1 MARAQIGDTVRV
13 HYLGKLQNGTV
24 FDTTLAHEPVEF
36 TIGQGQ
42 VIPGFEQ
49 AVIGLEPGEQLTVTI
64 PADKAFGPYRDEM
77 VQMVHPEQLPKGV
90 TLEVGRQMRIPQENG
105 DGFVVTVTDVS
116 DEAVTLDANHPLAG
130 EDLTYEIRL
139 EEIR

>member
-1 MARAQIGDTVRV
+1 MAGAQIGDRVKV

-24 FDTTLAHEPVEF
+24 FDTTLAREPVEF

-42 VIPGFEQ
+42 VITGFEQ

-64 PADKAFGPYRDEM
+64 PAEKAFGAYREEM
-77 VQMVHPEQLPKGV
+77 VQMVHTEQLPEDV
-90 TLEVGRQMRIPQENG
+90 DAVVGQQLRIPQQDG

-116 DEAVTLDANHPLAG
+116 DEVVTLDANHPLAG
-130 EDLTYEIRL
+130 EDLTFEIRL
-139 EEIR
+139 EEIL

>member
-1 MARAQIGDTVRV
+1 MAGAQIGDRVKV

-24 FDTTLAHEPVEF
+24 FDTTLAREPVEF

-64 PADKAFGPYRDEM
+64 PAEKAFGAYREEM
-77 VQMVHPEQLPKGV
+77 VQMVHTEQLPEDV
-90 TLEVGRQMRIPQENG
+90 DAMVGKQLRIPQQDG
-105 DGFVVTVTDVS
+105 GGFVVTVTDVS
-116 DEAVTLDANHPLAG
+116 DEVVTLDANHPLAG
-130 EDLTYEIRL
+130 EDLTFEIRL
-139 EEIR
+139 EEIL